1 MPHRYL
7 VVYFHAD
14 CLQPVIE
21 FDIASAKFTVKQKLL
36 KKRRR
41 LVGVVTPHSAG
52 TLAFGTCH
60 AEGIVLDKY
69 FFGDRSESVASHFAS
84 FKIRRASQLLGG
96 TKVPTNLAIVNC

>member
-1 MPHRYL
+1 MT
-7 VVYFHAD
+7 VVNSN
-14 CLQPVIE
+14 LEIE
-21 FDIASAKFTVKQKLL
+21 KI

-69 FFGDRSESVASHFAS
+69 FFGDRSESVASRF
-84 FKIRRASQLLGG
+84 G
-96 TKVPTNLAIVNC
+96 VPSKYAW